1 MLTRM
6 KDGQAVGERQV
17 KKKGDKRK
25 EWLKFFRTR
34 FLPEKPSVDLWYD
47 VYRLIIPK
55 ARPARAVP
63 RRCARLCRGPRAR
76 RLTRRAPQLDKER
89 QVYKLK
95 EASLAEVIALS
106 LGIQKSND
114 AYAQLVHWRKL
125 HGGIFADVVQQ
136 ARAARSARQPSR
148 ADALRRAGRQGSEA
162 AAAGA

>member
-1 MLTRM
+1 MMLQQM
-6 KDGQAVGERQV
+6 KDGQPFGARQV

-47 VYRLIIPK
+47 VYRLIMPK
-55 ARPARAVP
+55 ARPARAAP
-63 RRCARLCRGPRAR
+63 RRRARLCRGPPAR

-95 EASLAEVIALS
+95 ESALAEVIALS

-114 AYAQLVHWRKL
+114 AYAQLVGWRKL

-136 ARAARSARQPSR
+136 VRARGARGTVAR
-148 ADALRRAGRQGSEA
+148 
-162 AAAGA
+162 